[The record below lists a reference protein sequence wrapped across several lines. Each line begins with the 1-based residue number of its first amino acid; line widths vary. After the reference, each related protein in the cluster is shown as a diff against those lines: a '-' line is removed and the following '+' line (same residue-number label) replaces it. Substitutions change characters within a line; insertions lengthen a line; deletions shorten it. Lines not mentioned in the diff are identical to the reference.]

1 MSKVHVLG
9 SMNMDLVA
17 RVEQFPRPGE
27 TLFGHDF
34 QTLPGGKGLNQ
45 AVAAARAG
53 ASVVM
58 RGAVGADAQGSSLR
72 DFLVHEGI
80 DIQGVST
87 AAGVATG
94 TALILVDG
102 KGENSIVVVPGAN
115 EQISE
120 SVDARQPVRGD
131 FLLAPF
137 EVPDVAIEPAFA
149 RARAAGACT
158 VLNPAPARPCRPA
171 ILEQTDLL
179 VVNETELQFFAGFS
193 GGAGGQGEAR
203 TAVGE
208 PLTRERIVEWVE
220 RLAVGH
226 PLGVV
231 ATLGG
236 KGLIASLGG
245 RLVELPARE
254 VDVVDTTAAG
264 DTFVGALAAGM
275 AGGASVEE
283 SLQFAVAAAGI
294 CVSRA
299 GAAPSIPE
307 LSEIRAIL

>member
-58 RGAVGADAQGSSLR
+58 RGAVGADAQGASLR
-72 DFLVHEGI
+72 DFLAHEGV
-80 DIQGVST
+80 DICGVAT
-87 AAGVATG
+87 APGVATG

-102 KGENSIVVVPGAN
+102 RGENSIVVVPGAN
-115 EQISE
+115 QQISE
-120 SVDARQPVRGD
+120 SVDTLPPGRGD

-149 RARAAGACT
+149 QARAVGACT
-158 VLNPAPARPCRPA
+158 VLNPAPARRCRPG

-179 VVNETELQFFAGFS
+179 VVNETELQFFAGLS
-193 GGAGGQGEAR
+193 GPDGGQGGAR
-203 TAVGE
+203 NTSSE
-208 PLTRERIVEWVE
+208 SLTRARIVEWVE
-220 RLAVGH
+220 GLAVRH

-236 KGLIASLGG
+236 RGLIASLGG
-245 RLVELPARE
+245 RLLELPARE
-254 VDVVDTTAAG
+254 VEVVDTTAAG

-275 AGGASVEE
+275 AGGTSVEE
-283 SLQFAVAAAGI
+283 SLQFAIAAAGI
-294 CVSRA
+294 CVSRV

-307 LSEIRAIL
+307 LSEIREIL

>member
-34 QTLPGGKGLNQ
+34 QILPGGKGLNQ

-58 RGAVGADAQGSSLR
+58 RGAVGADAHGTSLR
-72 DFLVHEGI
+72 DFLAQEGV

-87 AAGVATG
+87 ASSVATG

-115 EQISE
+115 HQIPQT
-120 SVDARQPVRGD
+120 VAAPQPVHGD

-137 EVPDVAIEPAFA
+137 EVPDLAIEPAFA
-149 RARAAGACT
+149 HARAVGAST

-179 VVNETELQFFAGFS
+179 VVNETELQFFADRS
-193 GGAGGQGEAR
+193 GADRGQGEAR
-203 TAVGE
+203 EAQGE
-208 PLTRERIVEWVE
+208 TVTRERIVSWVE

-226 PLGVV
+226 RMGVV

-236 KGLIASLGG
+236 RGLIASLRG
-245 RLVELPARE
+245 RLIELPAPE
-254 VDVVDTTAAG
+254 VAVVDTTAAG

-275 AGGASVEE
+275 AGGTSVEE
-283 SLQFAVAAAGI
+283 SLQFAIAAAGI

-307 LSEIRAIL
+307 LREIRGIL